1 MFILSKEKAHI
12 QNAIESLRFG
22 LADATTEI
30 LYLKA
35 KIKVLED
42 KSVTKPIK
50 PKSPKKTEE
59 QLKAELKKARQRV
72 YGRTYYQRKKEREQ
86 VLNVGS

>member
-1 MFILSKEKAHI
+1 MFISSKEKVHI

-42 KSVTKPIK
+42 KSAPKPV
-50 PKSPKKTEE
+50 KSKTPKKTEE
-59 QLKAELKKARQRV
+59 QLKVELKKARQRV
-72 YGRTYYQRKKEREQ
+72 YARNYYQRKKERDQ

>member
-1 MFILSKEKAHI
+1 MFISNLEKD
-12 QNAIESLRFG
+12 QMRESITFL
-22 LADATTEI
+22 LAETSRCKTEI
-30 LYLKA
+30 LILTA

-42 KSVTKPIK
+42 KSAPKPVK
-50 PKSPKKTEE
+50 PKTPKKTEE

-72 YGRTYYQRKKEREQ
+72 YARNYYQRKKEREQ

>member
-1 MFILSKEKAHI
+1 MFISSKEKVHI

-42 KSVTKPIK
+42 KSAPKPIK
-50 PKSPKKTEE
+50 PPKKTEA

-72 YGRTYYQRKKEREQ
+72 YSKAYYQRKKEREQ

>member
-1 MFILSKEKAHI
+1 MFISKKEKIHI

-35 KIKVLED
+35 KVKALES
-42 KSVTKPIK
+42 KTA
-50 PKSPKKTEE
+50 PKKEKTLAQKRAQREYMR
-59 QLKAELKKARQRV
+59 KYTARKRAEKLAQA
-72 YGRTYYQRKKEREQ
+72 TA
-86 VLNVGS
+86 

>member
-1 MFILSKEKAHI
+1 MFISKKEKIHI

-42 KSVTKPIK
+42 KSAPKP
-50 PKSPKKTEE
+50 PKKTEE
-59 QLKAELKKARQRV
+59 ELKAELKKARQRI
-72 YGRTYYQRKKEREQ
+72 YGRAYYQRKKEREQ
-86 VLNVGS
+86 VLHVGS

>member
-1 MFILSKEKAHI
+1 MFISSKEKVHI

-42 KSVTKPIK
+42 KSAPKPAK
-50 PKSPKKTEE
+50 TPKKTEE

-72 YGRTYYQRKKEREQ
+72 YAKTYYQRKKEREQ

>member
-1 MFILSKEKAHI
+1 MFISSKEKVHI

-42 KSVTKPIK
+42 KSAPKPV
-50 PKSPKKTEE
+50 KSKKKTEE
-59 QLKAELKKARQRV
+59 QLKVELKKARQRV
-72 YGRTYYQRKKEREQ
+72 YARNYYQRKKERDQ